1 MKKFLAILMVGLFTC
16 DGAFAGTSVIN
27 YNNAGAVTSVVAYAH
42 SPYNFGSNA
51 IYTPANRIRAG
62 RRIRQIQYEKAVIHS
77 LKNRNNYNLNF
88 NTNNGRIS
96 QAASSTAQEPAPI
109 SRFSRDYNIRP
120 QKTYTRGGVTYY
132 N

>member
-1 MKKFLAILMVGLFTC
+1 MKKFLAILMVGFLSC
-16 DGAFAGTSVIN
+16 NGALAGTNVVS
-27 YNNAGAVTSVVAYAH
+27 YNNAGAVTTVAYAH

-77 LKNRNNYNLNF
+77 IKNRNNINLNI
-88 NTNNGRIS
+88 NRDNGRIS
-96 QAASSTAQEPAPI
+96 QAASTPVETSAPM
-109 SRFSRDYNIRP
+109 SRFSKDYTLKP